1 VDRGTAGA
9 GVNRDDAAAYD
20 RCHARPECEAKVAEG
35 CTGRNEHAH
44 HRQLRAHG
52 GKATD
57 VNLLALCL
65 RCHQHVHANPQE
77 SYELGL
83 LVPSWADPEEWPVTR

>member
-1 VDRGTAGA
+1 M
-9 GVNRDDAAAYD
+9 NRDDAAAYD

-44 HRQLRAHG
+44 HRKLRSQG
-52 GKATD
+52 GKADD
-57 VNLLALCL
+57 VTLLPVCMV
-65 RCHQHVHANPQE
+65 CHGHIHRHPAE
-77 SYELGL
+77 SYLNGL